1 MARGDDEN
9 LVYNDERFHS
19 KNIRQFKRNPHHET
33 TIRARLDEKYVDDRA
48 RVVHET
54 TNKVSQTIYC
64 WWHVRRWGWVGLDS
78 GENSGRLSRRKVS
91 TIAIVILLDLY
102 QIIWLDRYLEKK
114 GPTRGREGACLC
126 RDWFGNSVILMY
138 VQICN
143 LRLRDLRMLL

>member
-1 MARGDDEN
+1 M
-9 LVYNDERFHS
+9 
-19 KNIRQFKRNPHHET
+19 
-33 TIRARLDEKYVDDRA
+33 
-48 RVVHET
+48 
-54 TNKVSQTIYC
+54 
-64 WWHVRRWGWVGLDS
+64 GLDS

-114 GPTRGREGACLC
+114 GPTHGREGACLC
-126 RDWFGNSVILMY
+126 RDWFGNSVNLMY